1 LLVPTKEGA
10 DLGPCRQVVPK
21 LHADHLID
29 KHESSTIGDPLV
41 PKVVNIVV
49 PKQRAENTTGVG
61 RTTSDDSSP
70 GRRHDHTT
78 VTDLAW
84 AQVRRQTILNGLIG
98 EYSQVA

>member
-1 LLVPTKEGA
+1 MPTKEGA

-49 PKQRAENTTGVG
+49 PKQRAENNPDEPEDLTGDHFDVG
-61 RTTSDDSSP
+61 DQAVLEQHFPRLAAF
-70 GRRHDHTT
+70 RRDHPE
-78 VTDLAW
+78 L
-84 AQVRRQTILNGLIG
+84 GLP
-98 EYSQVA
+98 ELR